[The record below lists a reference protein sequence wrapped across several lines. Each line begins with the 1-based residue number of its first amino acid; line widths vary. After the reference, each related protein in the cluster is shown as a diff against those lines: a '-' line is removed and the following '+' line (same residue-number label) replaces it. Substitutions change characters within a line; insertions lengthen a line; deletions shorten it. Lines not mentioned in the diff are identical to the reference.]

1 MKTLN
6 QPQNLGSAK
15 QALSKLE
22 TNMNIPTGKKR
33 SHSFERFFFFFTG
46 KCFLTVLP
54 MQIRAQ
60 CWSLEMEGWHRVEAD

>member
-22 TNMNIPTGKKR
+22 TNMNIPMGKEDPIDWR
-33 SHSFERFFFFFTG
+33 DFFTG
-46 KCFLTVLP
+46 KCFLSVLS

-60 CWSLEMEGWHRVEAD
+60 CWSLETEG